1 MGRIVKGRRM
11 RNEVPTM
18 VGSTVQSSQQQ
29 PVIRQTCFISQRHF
43 VSLSEMENITI
54 SIVNQKTYW
63 ERKEKLRNKI
73 QVKFADLTEGL
84 IIFYAQCDSFQR
96 GKITRDEGI

>member
-1 MGRIVKGRRM
+1 MG
-11 RNEVPTM
+11 
-18 VGSTVQSSQQQ
+18 
-29 PVIRQTCFISQRHF
+29 
-43 VSLSEMENITI
+43 NITI